1 MGLISRVS
9 SRTYRKMIRAN
20 VGKLLLSSRRGQAAL
35 AKTAINSTH
44 QQLTRV
50 TTLESGLRVA
60 SVDMH
65 CPTMTVGLWCD
76 CGSRY
81 ENDDNNG
88 VAHYF
93 EHLVFKGSTTG
104 GKDGGRL
111 TQDEL
116 ELAVENK
123 GCMLNAYTS
132 REQTVYFCKGFAD
145 EANWMV
151 QLLANI
157 VQKPDL
163 DAGAIDRERSVIIRE
178 MEDIEQNQEETCYDY
193 LHEICFPDQ
202 PLGYTILG
210 PRSIVKTIRRP
221 EILDFVKK
229 HYVPER
235 MVLAAAGG
243 ITHEELCN
251 LGKEFFKK
259 SDIDYTPVTKPANF
273 SPGLKYQV
281 VNGMPKLH
289 VAMATTSAEWKSPDS
304 LSLML
309 ASQMIGQYEKGGIP
323 AYMTRLVDNFQKNNL
338 AASFRAFNTIYGD
351 IGLWGIYLT
360 VDKPE
365 EPGRV
370 SRAINELKAE
380 FKRLSEP
387 GGLDPEIVERAK
399 KALLS

>member
-1 MGLISRVS
+1 
-9 SRTYRKMIRAN
+9 
-20 VGKLLLSSRRGQAAL
+20 
-35 AKTAINSTH
+35 
-44 QQLTRV
+44 
-50 TTLESGLRVA
+50 
-60 SVDMH
+60 MH

-93 EHLVFKGSTTG
+93 EHLVFKGSTVG
-104 GKDGGRL
+104 GKDGGKITR
-111 TQDEL
+111 DEL
-116 ELAVENK
+116 ELTVENK
-123 GCMLNAYTS
+123 RCMLNAYTS
-132 REQTVYFCKGFAD
+132 REQTVYFSKGFVE
-145 EANWMV
+145 EANYMV

-157 VQKPDL
+157 VQKPAL
-163 DAGAIDRERSVIIRE
+163 DPGAIERERSVIIRE
-178 MEDIEQNQEETCYDY
+178 TEDIAQNQEETCYDY

-210 PRSIVKTIRRP
+210 PESIVNTIKGP
-221 EILDFVKK
+221 QILDFVKK

-259 SDIDYTPVTKPANF
+259 SDIDYTPVTKPAKF
-273 SPGLKYQV
+273 TPGLKYQV
-281 VNGMPKLH
+281 VNGMPNLH
-289 VAMATTSAEWKSPDS
+289 VAMATSSAEWKSPDS

-309 ASQMIGQYEKGGIP
+309 ASQMLGQYEKGGIP

-338 AASFRAFNTIYGD
+338 AASFRAFNTIYED

-370 SRAINELKAE
+370 SKAINELKAE

-387 GGLDPEIVERAK
+387 GDLIPKSLKEQKRHYFHK
-399 KALLS
+399 LLCNWMELKMFVKILVDKFYVMEEEWNGRNGSGESMILKRKTFKRH